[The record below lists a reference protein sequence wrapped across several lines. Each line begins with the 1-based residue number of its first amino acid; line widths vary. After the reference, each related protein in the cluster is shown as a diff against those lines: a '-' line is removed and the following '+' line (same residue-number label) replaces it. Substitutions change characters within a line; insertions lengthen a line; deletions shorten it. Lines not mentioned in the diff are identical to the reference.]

1 MFTTTKQP
9 LDRTVL
15 RYAGLVQGL
24 VALPCMIQLV
34 CSASLV
40 PSRNLVLFHHL
51 YSCRGSIFQ
60 VRRLE
65 IVESVLA
72 TGLFIWLNFSWAIG
86 TPERP
91 FGHINL
97 KRLIFSGLGVVV
109 LFYGPLAHADAAW
122 KDDERSKDLDFEG
135 DGRTVYTD
143 APEKAPLE
151 LVRN

>member
-1 MFTTTKQP
+1 MHDPARVQRIPGPIPKPGTISLRSTYILAAGACGAIIFTAVVQWKALTT
-9 LDRTVL
+9 
-15 RYAGLVQGL
+15 
-24 VALPCMIQLV
+24 
-34 CSASLV
+34 S
-40 PSRNLVLFHHL
+40 
-51 YSCRGSIFQ
+51 FQ

>member
-40 PSRNLVLFHHL
+40 PSRNLVLFH
-51 YSCRGSIFQ
+51 

>member
-40 PSRNLVLFHHL
+40 PSRNLVLFH
-51 YSCRGSIFQ
+51 

-91 FGHINL
+91 LGHINL